1 MLRKIILIHTSR
13 YGSLEGSTSLVRCA
27 LRDSVI
33 AIAEL
38 ELNNVA
44 DGGSNNVWDIG
55 VLWSPNYHRYDL
67 VGSFDFRDDIAADLQ
82 RKSLVKCQSLTY

>member
-1 MLRKIILIHTSR
+1 MCRKRKLIHTSR
-13 YGSLEGSTSLVRCA
+13 NRRLERSTSLICCA

-44 DGGSNNVWDIG
+44 DRSSNNVRHIR
-55 VLWSPNYHRYDL
+55 VLRPSDYYWYNL
-67 VGSFDFRDDIAADLQ
+67 VGTLHFRDHISADL
-82 RKSLVKCQSLTY
+82 

>member
-1 MLRKIILIHTSR
+1 MCRRRKLIHTSR
-13 YGSLEGSTSLVRCA
+13 NRRLERSASLICCA

-44 DGGSNNVWDIG
+44 DRSSDDVRYIG
-55 VLWSPNYHRYDL
+55 VLRSSDYYWYNL
-67 VGSFDFRDDIAADLQ
+67 VGALYFRDHISADL
-82 RKSLVKCQSLTY
+82 